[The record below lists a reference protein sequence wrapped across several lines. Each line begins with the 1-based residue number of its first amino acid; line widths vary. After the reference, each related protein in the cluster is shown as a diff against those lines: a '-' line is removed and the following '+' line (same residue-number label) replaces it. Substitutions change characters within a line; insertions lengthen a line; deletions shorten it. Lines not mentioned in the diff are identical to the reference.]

1 MTDQP
6 KPFWMVKGAGPA
18 SAIHHSRGAAEA
30 EAQRLAR
37 LHPGNEF
44 FVMEAVAVH
53 RKVDVERIVLRHD
66 ADYEELPF

>member
-1 MTDQP
+1 MTSHP

-18 SAIHHSRGAAEA
+18 SATHHSRAAAEA

-37 LHPGNEF
+37 LHPRQEF

-53 RKVDVERIVLRHD
+53 LKVDVERVVFREDHE
-66 ADYEELPF
+66 EELPF